1 MKDSQRKILLD
12 ISRRAIELYLEIGK
26 KLSPYHE
33 DFDDV
38 DLWERRGTFVT
49 LTIGRELR
57 GCIGSIIPTKP
68 LILDIVDNSINAA
81 FRDPRFYPLTK
92 DEFKAI
98 DIEISIL
105 TIPMRLE
112 FSDVQDLY
120 NKIRPGIDGVILRR
134 GIYQA
139 TFLPQVWEDLPS
151 KDEFFGNLCY
161 KAGLPYN
168 CIGLKGMEINTYQ
181 VEAFSEKDFRK

>member
-1 MKDSQRKILLD
+1 
-12 ISRRAIELYLEIGK
+12 
-26 KLSPYHE
+26 
-33 DFDDV
+33 
-38 DLWERRGTFVT
+38 
-49 LTIGRELR
+49 
-57 GCIGSIIPTKP
+57 
-68 LILDIVDNSINAA
+68 
-81 FRDPRFYPLTK
+81 
-92 DEFKAI
+92 
-98 DIEISIL
+98 
-105 TIPMRLE
+105 LE

-139 TFLPQVWEDLPS
+139 TFLPQVWEDLSS

-168 CIGLKGMEINTYQ
+168 CIELNGMEINTYQ

>member
-12 ISRRAIELYLEIGK
+12 ISRRAIELYLEIDK

-49 LTIGRELR
+49 LTIGRQLR

-168 CIGLKGMEINTYQ
+168 CIELKGMEINTYQ

>member
-1 MKDSQRKILLD
+1 MKELDRKILLD
-12 ISRRAIELYLEIGK
+12 VSRRAIELYLETGK
-26 KLSPYHE
+26 KLVPSRE
-33 DFDDV
+33 DFNNADF
-38 DLWERRGTFVT
+38 WERRGTFIT
-49 LTIGRELR
+49 LTIGKELR
-57 GCIGSIIPTKP
+57 GCIGSILPTKP

-81 FRDPRFYPLTK
+81 FRDPRFYPLSK
-92 DEFKAI
+92 DEFKTI

-112 FSDVQDLY
+112 FRDVQDLY
-120 NKIRPGIDGVILRR
+120 NKIKPGIDGVILRK

-161 KAGLPYN
+161 KAGLPYD
-168 CIGLKGMEINTYQ
+168 CITLKGIEIDVYQ
-181 VEAFSEKDFRK
+181 VEAFSEKNFK

>member
-12 ISRRAIELYLEIGK
+12 ISRRAIELYLGIGK
-26 KLSPYHE
+26 KLSPDHE

-68 LILDIVDNSINAA
+68 LTLDIVDNSINAA